1 MRKKVR
7 KKTPLPEIQEEG
19 LLTPLRRGQS
29 AYVQSSSVEIRKF
42 SDLEYGPQS
51 ESSLTSHVEMA
62 AALVDQAMLGRWMPL
77 AVVYHKDYD
86 SAKKTFLLYHQLSFA
101 RGLIYCI
108 LMVLPFFE
116 IPAWCNNDLPHPCG
130 DPKKY
135 PLSGLSYIQPWISV
149 TIQVLCV
156 LLLVW
161 SVWLQWYFLRAQF
174 WINRVGVYKVVV
186 LVLMVVSTAASS
198 LGLSGLRGINISMY
212 IRLLVPI
219 VFSRAIRGCFR
230 MTLRIVHTFLDVAVL
245 VGTFVLISAW
255 LATAIFSETSVE
267 FKDFTTS
274 LLSLFVLLT
283 TANNPVVWA
292 STYNANRF
300 AFFFFFFYMVLGL
313 YFLMNLAFSVIY
325 SSYKAQMAV
334 EVAKRITARQGNLR
348 AAFSLLDT
356 RHQEWIDGATMI
368 ALFLAIGRYRHI
380 PDVRARASRL
390 FLALN
395 KRGDFKIWSDE
406 FEELCDVIAKEVE
419 RQPDIARLKR
429 RRSNPDMHFVKHPF
443 YNYVIWA
450 LTLSSLSIAI
460 SALNVSGAVQM
471 LLINLEFLFGW
482 IFVMDGVLKI
492 CVQGW
497 NSYWR
502 THVNRFDFVVTILI
516 VALQAASFYHV
527 DARFWVSYLII
538 ARCFRILALV
548 TMISRW
554 RLMGETLLHVIP
566 ATAPILA
573 LQFLVCSLFALL
585 GMHVFGGLIYKD
597 NPALDGTEY
606 ALHKFYAFNFN
617 DYASAMAT
625 CFNLCV
631 VNKWYVFMDA
641 YAAVTGT
648 CWSRVYFIG
657 FWAIAVAFTL
667 NVVVAFY
674 AEAFTSQMEKAEKL
688 KAREKRRSEE
698 DLLPRGG
705 ALLRK
710 KSIGGGG
717 LPRRT
722 AKSLSYYD
730 LYEDIV
736 KKT

>member
-29 AYVQSSSVEIRKF
+29 AYVQSTSMDFRKF
-42 SDLEYGPQS
+42 AADLEFGPQS

-77 AVVYHKDYD
+77 AVVYHKDYE
-86 SAKKTFLLYHQLSFA
+86 SAKRAFLMYHRLSLV
-101 RGLIYCI
+101 RGLIYFI
-108 LMVLPFFE
+108 LMILPFFE
-116 IPAWCNNDLPHPCG
+116 IPAWCDGNLPKPCG
-130 DPKKY
+130 DPRKY
-135 PLSGLSYIQPWISV
+135 PLSGLPFIQPWISAS
-149 TIQVLCV
+149 IQVLCV
-156 LLLVW
+156 SVLIW
-161 SVWLQWYFLRAQF
+161 SCGLQWHFLRSQF
-174 WINRVGVYKVVV
+174 WLNRVGVYKVVV
-186 LVLMVVSTAASS
+186 LVLMVISTAASS
-198 LGLSGLRGINISMY
+198 FGLSDLRGINVSMY

-230 MTLRIVHTFLDVAVL
+230 MTMRIINTFLDIAVL

-267 FKDFTTS
+267 FKDFSTS
-274 LLSLFVLLT
+274 LLNLFVLLT
-283 TANNPVVWA
+283 TANNPVIWA

-300 AFFFFFFYMVLGL
+300 AFFFFFFYLVLGL
-313 YFLMNLAFSVIY
+313 YFLMNLAFSLIY
-325 SSYKAQMAV
+325 SNYKAQMAV

-419 RQPDIARLKR
+419 RQPESALLKR

-450 LTLSSLSIAI
+450 LTLCSLSFAIA
-460 SALNVSGAVQM
+460 ALNVSGTVKE

-492 CVQGW
+492 YGQGW
-497 NSYWR
+497 KSYWH
-502 THVNRFDFVVTILI
+502 THVNRFDFIVTILI
-516 VALQAASFYHV
+516 LAVQAASLFYV
-527 DARFWVSYLII
+527 DVRSWVTYLII
-538 ARCFRILALV
+538 ARCFRVLALV

-554 RLMGETLLHVIP
+554 RLMGETLVHVIP

-573 LQFLVCSLFALL
+573 LQFLVCSFFSLL
-585 GMHVFGGLIYKD
+585 GMHLFGGLIYKD
-597 NPALDGTEY
+597 NPALKDTEY
-606 ALHKFYAFNFN
+606 ERHQFYAFNFN
-617 DYASAMAT
+617 DYAAGMAT

-631 VNKWYVFMDA
+631 VNKWTM
-641 YAAVTGT
+641 T
-648 CWSRVYFIG
+648 
-657 FWAIAVAFTL
+657 
-667 NVVVAFY
+667 
-674 AEAFTSQMEKAEKL
+674 
-688 KAREKRRSEE
+688 
-698 DLLPRGG
+698 
-705 ALLRK
+705 
-710 KSIGGGG
+710 
-717 LPRRT
+717 
-722 AKSLSYYD
+722 
-730 LYEDIV
+730 
-736 KKT
+736 

>member
-1 MRKKVR
+1 MRKVR

-29 AYVQSSSVEIRKF
+29 AYVQSTSTDFRRF
-42 SDLEYGPQS
+42 TDLESGPQS
-51 ESSLTSHVEMA
+51 EPSLTSHVEMA
-62 AALVDQAMLGRWMPL
+62 AALVDQAMMGRWMPL
-77 AVVYHKDYD
+77 AVVYHKDYQ
-86 SAKKTFLLYHQLSFA
+86 SAKSAFLLYHQFFFV
-101 RGLIYCI
+101 RGIVYFL

-116 IPAWCNNDLPHPCG
+116 IPAWCDGDLPHPCG
-130 DPKKY
+130 DPQKY
-135 PLSGLSYIQPWISV
+135 PLSGLPYIRPWISV
-149 TIQVLCV
+149 TIQVFCV
-156 LLLVW
+156 MVLVW
-161 SVWLQWYFLRAQF
+161 SVCLQWYFLRAQF
-174 WINRVGVYKVVV
+174 WVGRVGVYKVVV
-186 LVLMVVSTAASS
+186 LSLMVISTLTSTI
-198 LGLSGLRGINISMY
+198 GLSELRGINLSMY

-230 MTLRIVHTFLDVAVL
+230 MTMRIVHTFMDIAVL
-245 VGTFVLISAW
+245 VGTFVLLSAW
-255 LATAIFSETSVE
+255 LATTIFSETSVE
-267 FKDFTTS
+267 FKDFSTS

-292 STYNANRF
+292 STYDTNRL
-300 AFFFFFFYMVLGL
+300 AFFFFFFYMIVGL

-356 RHQEWIDGATMI
+356 RHQEWIDGATMV

-419 RQPDIARLKR
+419 RQPVISRLKR
-429 RRSNPDMHFVKHPF
+429 RRSNSDINFIKHPF

-460 SALNVSGAVQM
+460 AALNVGGAVQT

-482 IFVMDGVLKI
+482 IFVMDGVLKVCI
-492 CVQGW
+492 QGW
-497 NSYWR
+497 KFYWSI
-502 THVNRFDFVVTILI
+502 HVNRFDFVVTFLI
-516 VALQAASFYHV
+516 VAVQAVSHFHD
-527 DARFWVSYLII
+527 DARIWVSYLIM
-538 ARCFRILALV
+538 ARSFRVLALV

-554 RLMGETLLHVIP
+554 RLMGETLVHVIP
-566 ATAPILA
+566 ATAPILV
-573 LQFLVCSLFALL
+573 LQFLVCSHFALL
-585 GMHVFGGLIYKD
+585 GMHLFGGLIYKE
-597 NPALDGTEY
+597 NAALAYTEY
-606 ALHKFYAFNFN
+606 AQHEFYAFNFN

-631 VNKWYVFMDA
+631 VNKWYVIMDA

-648 CWSRVYFIG
+648 RWSRTYFIG

-667 NVVVAFY
+667 NVVVAFF

-688 KAREKRRSEE
+688 KAREKRSSEQE
-698 DLLPRGG
+698 LLPRAGV
-705 ALLRK
+705 LMRK
-710 KSIGGGG
+710 KSGGGAG
-717 LPRRT
+717 SLPRRT

>member
-29 AYVQSSSVEIRKF
+29 AYVQSTSTDFRRF
-42 SDLEYGPQS
+42 ADLEYGPNS

-77 AVVYHKDYD
+77 AVVYHKDYE
-86 SAKKTFLLYHQLSFA
+86 SAKKSFLLYHKLYFV
-101 RGLIYCI
+101 RGIIYFL
-108 LMVLPFFE
+108 LMILPFFE
-116 IPAWCNNDLPHPCG
+116 IPAWCDGDLPNPCG

-135 PLSGLSYIQPWISV
+135 PLSGLPFIQPWISV
-149 TIQVLCV
+149 SIQALCILV
-156 LLLVW
+156 LVW
-161 SVWLQWYFLRAQF
+161 SVCLQWYFLRAQF
-174 WINRVGVYKVVV
+174 WLNRVGVYKVVV
-186 LVLMVVSTAASS
+186 LGLMIVSTAASS
-198 LGLSGLRGINISMY
+198 IGLSELRGINISMY
-212 IRLLVPI
+212 IRLLVPV

-230 MTLRIVHTFLDVAVL
+230 MTLRIVHTFLDIAVL

-255 LATAIFSETSVE
+255 LATTIFSDTSDE
-267 FKDFTTS
+267 FKDFSTS
-274 LLSLFVLLT
+274 LLNLFVLLT

-292 STYNANRF
+292 STYNENRL

-429 RRSNPDMHFVKHPF
+429 RRSNPDLHFVKHPF

-460 SALNVSGAVQM
+460 AALNVTGTVQM
-471 LLINLEFLFGW
+471 ILINLEFLFGW

-497 NSYWR
+497 KSYWR
-502 THVNRFDFVVTILI
+502 THVNRFDFIVTILI
-516 VALQAASFYHV
+516 VAVQATSFFYV
-527 DARFWVSYLII
+527 DIRFWVTYLII
-538 ARCFRILALV
+538 ARCFRVLALI

-554 RLMGETLLHVIP
+554 RLMGETLVYVIP

-585 GMHVFGGLIYKD
+585 GMHLFGGLIYKD
-597 NPALDGTEY
+597 NPALEGTEY
-606 ALHKFYAFNFN
+606 ARHKFYAFNFN
-617 DYASAMAT
+617 DYALGMAT

-648 CWSRVYFIG
+648 RWTRAYFIA

-667 NVVVAFY
+667 NVVVAFF

-698 DLLPRGG
+698 DLLPRGA

-710 KSIGGGG
+710 KSITGN
-717 LPRRT
+717 LPHRT

>member
-29 AYVQSSSVEIRKF
+29 AYVQHGSMEIRRF
-42 SDLEYGPQS
+42 ADLEYGPS
-51 ESSLTSHVEMA
+51 GESSLTSHVEMA
-62 AALVDQAMLGRWMPL
+62 AALVDQAMQGRWMPL
-77 AVVYHKDYD
+77 AVVYHKDYE
-86 SAKKTFLLYHQLSFA
+86 SAKRAFLIYHQLSFA
-101 RGLIYCI
+101 RGFIYI
-108 LMVLPFFE
+108 LLMLLPFFE
-116 IPAWCNNDLPHPCG
+116 IPAWCNGKLPHPCG

-135 PLSGLSYIQPWISV
+135 PLSGSPYIQPWISG

-156 LLLVW
+156 LVLVC
-161 SVWLQWYFLRAQF
+161 SVWLQWYFLRVQF

-186 LVLMVVSTAASS
+186 LGLMVTATAASS
-198 LGLSGLRGINISMY
+198 LGLSELRGINISMY
-212 IRLLVPI
+212 IRLLIPV

-230 MTLRIVHTFLDVAVL
+230 MTLRIVHTFLDIAVL

-255 LATAIFSETSVE
+255 LATTIFSEAAVE
-267 FKDFTTS
+267 FKDFSTS
-274 LLSLFVLLT
+274 LLNLFVLLT

-325 SSYKAQMAV
+325 SSYKQQMAV

-348 AAFSLLDT
+348 AAFSLLDS
-356 RHQEWIDGATMI
+356 RHQEWIDGATMVS
-368 ALFLAIGRYRHI
+368 LFLAIGRYRHI
-380 PDVRARASRL
+380 TDVRARASRL

-429 RRSNPDMHFVKHPF
+429 RRSNTDLHFVKHPF
-443 YNYVIWA
+443 YNYVVWA

-460 SALNVSGAVQM
+460 AALNVSGPVQS
-471 LLINLEFLFGW
+471 LLITLQFLFGW
-482 IFVMDGVLKI
+482 IFVMDGALKI

-497 NSYWR
+497 TSYWR
-502 THVNRFDFVVTILI
+502 THVNRFDFVVTMAI
-516 VALQAASFYHV
+516 VSLQVASIYYV
-527 DARFWVSYLII
+527 ESRSWVTYLII
-538 ARCFRILALV
+538 ARCFRILALM

-554 RLMGETLLHVIP
+554 RLMGETLVHVIP

-585 GMHVFGGLIYKD
+585 GMHLFGGLIYKD
-597 NPALDGTEY
+597 NPALEGTEY
-606 ALHKFYAFNFN
+606 ALHKFHGFNFN

-641 YAAVTGT
+641 YAAVTGSR
-648 CWSRVYFIG
+648 WSRAYFIG

-667 NVVVAFY
+667 NVVVAFF

-698 DLLPRGG
+698 DLLPRQGT
-705 ALLRK
+705 LLRK
-710 KSIGGGG
+710 KSITG

-736 KKT
+736 QKS